1 MPAHALSDDMLQ
13 QAVEAFSRYGS
24 QVQAAA
30 ALGIPRPTL
39 QHRLREADRR
49 SMAKIPAILD
59 TEYPGRLSLDI
70 ENGKVVVLS
79 DAHYWP
85 GIITTIHRALVRF
98 VDEFRPKAVI
108 ANGDIVDAATASRHA
123 SIGWETNPTLSEE
136 LNAGQ
141 LRMGEIEAV
150 SGNASRL
157 WPLGNHDMRYES
169 RLAQVAPEFSHIQG
183 MHLKDHFP
191 KWAPCWSVEINDD
204 VMVKHRL
211 KGGTHAAYN
220 NAVKSGKTMLT
231 GHLHSPKVAPVTD
244 YRGTR
249 WGVDCGTLMEA
260 PWVQAHNYLED
271 APVDWRSAFAVLT
284 FKNGRLLPPQHVEQF
299 GPGQVVWEN
308 EVWDV

>member
-1 MPAHALSDDMLQ
+1 VAHPPLSDEMLQ
-13 QAVEAFSRYGS
+13 QATEAFSKYGT
-24 QVQAAA
+24 QVAAAA

-49 SMAKIPAILD
+49 AMAKIPAILD
-59 TEYPGRLSLDI
+59 TEYPGRLTLDI
-70 ENGKVVVLS
+70 ENGRVVIFS

-85 GIITTIHRALVRF
+85 GIITTMHRALVRF
-98 VDEFRPKAVI
+98 VDEMRPKAVI

-123 SIGWETNPTLSEE
+123 SIGWETNPSLSEE
-136 LNAGQ
+136 IDAGK

-150 SGNASRL
+150 SGNAARL

-169 RLAQVAPEFSHIQG
+169 RLAQVAPEYSNVDG

-191 KWAPCWSVEINDD
+191 RWAPCWSVEINEN
-204 VMVKHRL
+204 VMVKHRW
-211 KGGTHAAYN
+211 KGGKHAAHN
-220 NAVKSGKTMLT
+220 NAVGSGKTIVT

-244 YRGTR
+244 YTGTR

-260 PWVQAHNYLED
+260 PWAQAHNYLED

-299 GPGQVVWEN
+299 APGQVVWEN
-308 EVWDV
+308 EVYDV

>member
-49 SMAKIPAILD
+49 GDAIIPKILD
-59 TEYPGRLSLDI
+59 TEYPGRLALDI
-70 ENGKVVVLS
+70 ENGQVVIFS

-85 GIITTIHRALVRF
+85 GLITTIHRAVVRF
-98 VDEFRPKAVI
+98 IREKKPRAVI
-108 ANGDIVDAATASRHA
+108 ANGDIVDAATISRHA
-123 SIGWETNPTLSEE
+123 SIGWESNPTMSGE

-141 LRMGEIEAV
+141 MRMGEIEEAA
-150 SGNASRL
+150 GDASRL

-169 RLAQVAPEFSHIQG
+169 RLAQMAPEFANIHG

-191 KWAPCWSVEINDD
+191 KWAPCWSVEINDG
-204 VMVKHRL
+204 VMVKHRW

-220 NAVKSGKTMLT
+220 NARMSGKTIVT

-244 YRGTR
+244 YTGTR

-260 PWVQAHNYLED
+260 PWLQAHNYLED
-271 APVDWRSAFAVLT
+271 NAVDWRSAFTVLT

>member
-13 QAVEAFSRYGS
+13 QAVEAFSRFGS

-39 QHRLREADRR
+39 QHRLREANRR
-49 SMAKIPAILD
+49 ALAIIPKILD
-59 TEYPGRLSLDI
+59 TEYPGRLALNVD
-70 ENGKVVVLS
+70 NGKVVVFN

-85 GIITTIHRALVRF
+85 GIVTTIHRALVRF
-98 VDEFRPKAVI
+98 VDEFKPKAVI
-108 ANGDIVDAATASRHA
+108 ANGDIVDAATVSRHA
-123 SIGWETNPTLSEE
+123 SIGWEGNPTMSEE

-141 LRMGEIEAV
+141 LRMGEIERVAG
-150 SGNASRL
+150 SASLL

-169 RLAQVAPEFSHIQG
+169 RLAEVAPEFANIHG

-191 KWAPCWSVEINDD
+191 RWAPCWSVEINDD
-204 VMVKHRL
+204 VMVKHRY
-211 KGGTHAAYN
+211 KGGKHAAHN
-220 NAVKSGKTMLT
+220 NAVSSGKTILT

-244 YRGTR
+244 YTGTR

-260 PWVQAHNYLED
+260 PWPQAHNYLED
-271 APVDWRSAFAVLT
+271 NPVDWRSAFAVLT

>member
-1 MPAHALSDDMLQ
+1 MAARPTSDDVLQ
-13 QAVEAFSRYGS
+13 QAVDAYSKFGS
-24 QVQAAA
+24 QPKAAA
-30 ALGIPRPTL
+30 ALNLSRATL
-39 QHRLREADRR
+39 QCRLREADRR
-49 SMAKIPAILD
+49 GLASIPKILD
-59 TEYPGRLSLDI
+59 TEYPGRLTLDI
-70 ENGKVVVLS
+70 ENGQAVIFS

-85 GIITTIHRALVRF
+85 GIVTTIHRALVRF
-98 VDEFRPKAVI
+98 IDEKQPKAVI
-108 ANGDIVDAATASRHA
+108 ANGDIVDAATISRHP
-123 SIGWETNPTLSEE
+123 SIGWETNPTMSEE
-136 LNAGQ
+136 LDAGKA
-141 LRMGEIEAV
+141 RMGEIKA
-150 SGNASRL
+150 AARKAATP
-157 WPLGNHDMRYES
+157 WTLGNHDMRYES
-169 RLAQVAPEFSHIQG
+169 RLAQVGPEFAHIEG

-191 KWAPCWSVEINDD
+191 EWAPCWSVEINDD

-220 NAVKSGKTMLT
+220 NAVKSGKTIVT
-231 GHLHSPKVAPVTD
+231 GHLHSPKVSPVTD

>member
-1 MPAHALSDDMLQ
+1 MLQ
-13 QAVEAFSRYGS
+13 QAVEAYSRYGS
-24 QVQAAA
+24 QCAAAA

-39 QHRLREADRR
+39 QHHLREAHRR
-49 SMAKIPAILD
+49 AMAKIPSILD
-59 TEYPGRLSLDI
+59 TEYPGRLALDV
-70 ENGKVVVLS
+70 ENGRVVVFS

-98 VDEFRPKAVI
+98 VGEYKPVAII
-108 ANGDIVDAATASRHA
+108 ANGDIVDAATISRHP
-123 SIGWETNPTLSEE
+123 SIGWETNPTMAGEI
-136 LNAGQ
+136 NAGQ
-141 LRMGEIEAV
+141 ERMAEIEAA
-150 SGNASRL
+150 SPESSRL

-169 RLAQVAPEFSHIQG
+169 RLAEVGPEFANIHG

-220 NAVKSGKTMLT
+220 NAVKSGKTILT

-244 YRGTR
+244 YNGTR

-260 PWVQAHNYLED
+260 PWPQAINYLED
-271 APVDWRSAFAVLT
+271 APVDWRSAFVVLT
-284 FKNGRLLPPQHVEQF
+284 FKKGRLLPPQHVEQF

-308 EVWDV
+308 EVYDV

>member
-1 MPAHALSDDMLQ
+1 MPAHALTDDMLRE
-13 QAVEAFSRYGS
+13 AVEAYSRYGT
-24 QVQAAA
+24 QDAAA
-30 ALGIPRPTL
+30 KALGIARPTL
-39 QHRLREADRR
+39 QHRLRAADRLA
-49 SMAKIPAILD
+49 MAKIPDILD
-59 TEYPGRLSLDI
+59 TEYQGRLALDV
-70 ENGKVVVLS
+70 EDGKVVIFS

-85 GIITTIHRALVRF
+85 GIVTTIHRALVKFIDVTEPR
-98 VDEFRPKAVI
+98 AVI
-108 ANGDIVDAATASRHA
+108 ANGDIVDAATTSRHP
-123 SIGWETNPTLSEE
+123 SIGWESNPSMSEE
-136 LNAGQ
+136 LDAGQ
-141 LRMGEIEAV
+141 LRMGEIKAV
-150 SGNASRL
+150 CRKAARL

-169 RLAQVAPEFSHIQG
+169 RLAAVAPEYANIPG

-191 KWAPCWSVEINDD
+191 DWAPCWSVEINDD

-220 NAVKSGKTMLT
+220 NAVKSGKTIVT

-249 WGVDCGTLMEA
+249 WGVDCGTVMEA
-260 PWVQAHNYLED
+260 PWPQAINYLED

-308 EVWDV
+308 RVWDV